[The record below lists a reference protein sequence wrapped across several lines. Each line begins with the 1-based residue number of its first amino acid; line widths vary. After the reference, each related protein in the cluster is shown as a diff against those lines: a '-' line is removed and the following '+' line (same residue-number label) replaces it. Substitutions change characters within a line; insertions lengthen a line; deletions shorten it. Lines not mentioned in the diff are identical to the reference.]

1 MIEKILKNNQAVIAG
16 ENIVVVGAL
25 RGLAHAGAK
34 GNRDAVIEAVEI
46 TSAQIRIADI
56 VKEIEKQESGII
68 EVKTSAYIDNKG
80 ELILE

>member
-1 MIEKILKNNQAVIAG
+1 M
-16 ENIVVVGAL
+16 VGAL